1 MKEIKAYVRN
11 NMVDGVVAALWGIKD
26 VTGIAIV
33 ELKAYG
39 HAAADGTLTMVEM
52 TKLEVDVAD
61 ASFDAVVNTV
71 IQHARTGTGH
81 PGDGRVIISE
91 IADVIRIE
99 DGARGG
105 AILQTREPAP

>member
-11 NMVDGVVAALWGIKD
+11 NMVDGVIAALGVIKD

-33 ELKAYG
+33 ELKAFG

-61 ASFDAVVNTV
+61 ASLDAVVNTI

-81 PGDGRVIISE
+81 PGDGRVIVSE
-91 IADVIRIE
+91 ITDAIRIE
-99 DGARGG
+99 DGDRGE
-105 AILQTREPAP
+105 AILQTREPAR